1 MRRKKSRANR
11 RVVKVTEEDEDDVV
25 PAVEIEMKDTEP
37 SKIVPEASKAGKRKK
52 EIDREIVMSFKEEF
66 EEVDNVVSAV
76 MEMDAMIQQN
86 KINNDVGPVIGNK
99 LLSSDENISENINAG
114 NVLEDSQK
122 SNNLDIVKIEETS
135 EEENVMGKSLN
146 SIINPY
152 SDSEN
157 EIENGEE
164 AKLHANAAQQ
174 RSVEGEPSA
183 ASMEVMKLDG
193 HVDDRYADK
202 EDDGKERQQESRDD
216 REQSKDIEVSEVNE
230 VSLVINRYSVT
241 EWKKEKQIELYVG
254 GLHKDAV
261 EQDLFEIFGKF
272 GEVQIARIVRHPT
285 TNRSL
290 RFAFIQYATIEQ
302 ARKVLSDLKDGIE
315 VRGKRAKVSISHDR
329 NVLYLGNICRT
340 WTKEDVVE
348 KLKTYGIED
357 LDEIQVPNDPKKE
370 GRIKG
375 FSLLRFSTCSSA
387 EVALHRLRKPDAFF
401 GNARGAKVT
410 FAHTKMHSTEEV
422 RLQVKTIYIE
432 GIPKFWN
439 AQKLKV
445 ICEQYGETKKV
456 RIFRNFGNK
465 GRDFGF
471 ISFTTRESAVAC
483 VKRMNEVQFGGGIKV
498 KAGIAGPLV
507 GGCLQKSTRA
517 RLKLNKLRRSTGQWK
532 MKGHAKSE
540 RAKEKSDMTAASVI
554 CKKNT
559 RETEDKTASVADKN
573 NQGPSNSKHIL
584 EGKTNK
590 QGSIPPEAHGAVK
603 LEKSDNKIKNR
614 KRQRGQLYSKGP
626 SKRLKGSSQVQPS
639 HSSQKSKSRSHL
651 KKRPKRGADSV
662 AYRVPDKE
670 AYSAPISAY
679 PGYAYSSISGQG
691 RPSSYLEPHAGLVQ
705 PARHQEQYHLGGNTS
720 TFQHQRQTCV
730 GYVKVYAQY
739 ERHPPAKYFK
749 PALGKDAL
757 PHAGFLEPAFE
768 RQSFDADNYPA
779 RRNGEHSSPL
789 NQGREYRTG
798 LTFSHSYVP
807 NNISYA
813 RSEASGSA
821 SGYHRV
827 SGAYSP
833 THPHY

>member
-1 MRRKKSRANR
+1 MRRKKSRAKR
-11 RVVKVTEEDEDDVV
+11 RVVKATEEDEDDVV

-37 SKIVPEASKAGKRKK
+37 AKIVPEASKAGNERKK

-66 EEVDNVVSAV
+66 EEVENVVSAV

-86 KINNDVGPVIGNK
+86 RIKNDV
-99 LLSSDENISENINAG
+99 
-114 NVLEDSQK
+114 
-122 SNNLDIVKIEETS
+122 
-135 EEENVMGKSLN
+135 ENV
-146 SIINPY
+146 
-152 SDSEN
+152 
-157 EIENGEE
+157 IENGEE

-183 ASMEVMKLDG
+183 SMEVMKLDR
-193 HVDDRYADK
+193 HVDDRYADE

-216 REQSKDIEVSEVNE
+216 REQSKDIEVTEGNE
-230 VSLVINRYSVT
+230 VSLVFNRDSVT

-272 GEVQIARIVRHPT
+272 GEVKIARIVRHPT

-290 RFAFIQYATIEQ
+290 GFAFIQYATVEQ

-315 VRGKRAKVSISHDR
+315 VRGKRAKVSISQDR

-340 WTKEDVVE
+340 WTKEDVAE

-370 GRIKG
+370 GWIKG
-375 FSLLRFSTCSSA
+375 FSFLRFSTCSAA

-401 GNARGAKVT
+401 GNERGAKVT

-432 GIPKFWN
+432 GIPKFWI
-439 AQKLKV
+439 AQKLKA

-456 RIFRNFGNK
+456 KIFRNFGNK

-517 RLKLNKLRRSTGQWK
+517 QLKLNKLRRSCGLWK

-540 RAKEKSDMTAASVI
+540 RVKEKSDMTAPSVI

-559 RETEDKTASVADKN
+559 QETEDKTASVADKN
-573 NQGPSNSKHIL
+573 NQGPSNSKHMV

-590 QGSIPPEAHGAVK
+590 QGSIPPEAHAAALSVK
-603 LEKSDNKIKNR
+603 LEKSDDKIKNR
-614 KRQRGQLYSKGP
+614 KRGRGQLYSKGP
-626 SKRLKGSSQVQPS
+626 SNRLKGSSQARPS
-639 HSSQKSKSRSHL
+639 HSSRKSKSISHS
-651 KKRPKRGADSV
+651 KKRPKRGADSA

-670 AYSAPISAY
+670 AYSAPINAY

-705 PARHQEQYHLGGNTS
+705 PARRQEQYHLGG
-720 TFQHQRQTCV
+720 QWEC
-730 GYVKVYAQY
+730 
-739 ERHPPAKYFK
+739 
-749 PALGKDAL
+749 
-757 PHAGFLEPAFE
+757 
-768 RQSFDADNYPA
+768 
-779 RRNGEHSSPL
+779 
-789 NQGREYRTG
+789 
-798 LTFSHSYVP
+798 
-807 NNISYA
+807 
-813 RSEASGSA
+813 
-821 SGYHRV
+821 
-827 SGAYSP
+827 
-833 THPHY
+833 